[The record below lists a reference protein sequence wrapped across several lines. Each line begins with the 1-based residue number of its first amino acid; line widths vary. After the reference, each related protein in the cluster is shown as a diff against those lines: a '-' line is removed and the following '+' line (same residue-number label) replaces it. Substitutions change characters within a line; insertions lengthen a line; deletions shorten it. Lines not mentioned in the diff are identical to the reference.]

1 MANNA
6 HFVEIPGM
14 EAEGLYR
21 YKEPETPHPLQVAF
35 LDPARETA
43 YVGRLR
49 DALVAGRF
57 DAVAAELEQQLS
69 GLEGR
74 TARYARAC
82 SLDDIVIDGWS
93 DLSEILE
100 EYEGPAIT
108 CITAGLF
115 NAPDL
120 VFGKGQ
126 EYEPDLL
133 FNLYS
138 DDEYDF
144 TAHDN
149 EALLAECGAES
160 PGWIGGEEDVE
171 FYVSVEGFAPLNTC
185 LIQCRHRIYDRADPK
200 ALTDRAPGGY
210 VEYVLACWL
219 RTTRFL
225 QAIQREIAAHGMPE
239 GARLIVGAFG
249 LDADLAAIIGTRKS
263 YSEPVQQ
270 TAAASGMATLTITN
284 WERGTSKDEEEEKS
298 TGSSLRQRLSG
309 EQPAPA
315 PVPAVE
321 EEAPAP
327 APEAANDPA
336 PATGSSGFFHRLFN
350 RA

>member
-21 YKEPETPHPLQVAF
+21 YKEPETPHLLQVAF
-35 LDPARETA
+35 LDPAKEAA
-43 YVGRLR
+43 YVARLR

-57 DAVAAELEQQLS
+57 DAVAAEVEKQLA

-74 TARYARAC
+74 TARYAKAC
-82 SLDDIVIDGWS
+82 VLDDIVIDGWS

-149 EALLAECGAES
+149 DALLAECGEES

-225 QAIQREIAAHGMPE
+225 QAIAREIAAHGMPE

-249 LDADLAAIIGTRKS
+249 LDADLAAILGERKAQPQA
-263 YSEPVQQ
+263 EKAPV
-270 TAAASGMATLTITN
+270 AEAKMATLTITN
-284 WERGTSKDEEEEKS
+284 WERGNAEEEEEEVS
-298 TGSSLRQRLSG
+298 TGSSLRQRLAG
-309 EQPAPA
+309 
-315 PVPAVE
+315 
-321 EEAPAP
+321 EAPAQAPTVEETP
-327 APEAANDPA
+327 ATPEPANDPA
-336 PATGSSGFFHRLFN
+336 PATGSSGFFNRLFN